1 MTIGLFLDVDNT
13 LTQEHIQHAY
23 ARVLGCEV
31 EYLELEQEFQQEQNS
46 DRFGRKLVELFA
58 ATGFTKE
65 IALQYFDDIE
75 LAPWAEDILS
85 LDAQRFLVSAGPSYY
100 VEELAR
106 RYNIPAQNVMCSKYM
121 FDRRTKVISRCLPSS
136 EATKSRFVQERADQF
151 KVSIGVG
158 DSVSQDGPFI
168 VNCRLSV
175 LTTPSDAYL
184 SVPNLRVVKELVEAM
199 NGTKAL
205 PAAPTAPEAT
215 TSTTSDHEYVSCRP
229 TADDI
234 QWLESRSMLYQSQHF
249 TDAVAGNHLQ
259 WQNAYARPRP
269 KDFIDEASVWFT
281 SYPKALITED
291 DESVVRTLASA
302 DLLSTLRE
310 IGIEGIHTGP
320 MKRAGGIT
328 GRNYTP
334 SIDGFFDRIGLDL
347 DPLFGTNR
355 EYSELTGK
363 AKELGISLIG
373 DLVPAHTGKG
383 PDFRLA
389 ERHYQNYKG
398 LYTMVQIPEEDWWL
412 LGDVPDGADSV
423 NLSPETVQ
431 LLRDK
436 GYIPGELEVT
446 PFYYPGVKESD
457 WSATD
462 VVAGVDGQHRRW
474 VYLHVF
480 KDGQPSLNWLDPT
493 FAAQR
498 VVLADAVQSL
508 HFLGDAA
515 LRLDA
520 TPLLGVEAR
529 PGPDKAWIE
538 GHPLAEGSSN
548 LIAMMIRKLGGHSF
562 QEINASIDD
571 LKRFV
576 AWGPDL
582 SYDFITRPPY
592 LYAMVTGNAGPL
604 RLMFRLMQREGL
616 DPGIFVHGLQNHDE
630 LMFDLCHLRTHAD
643 DEFSVGDETVRGR
656 ELYDTMYQEVKDV
669 VIDAGSGCMREFSN
683 LGFAGTM
690 TSLAA
695 AACGIPDPYDMT
707 QEQRSEVQELHLLAA
722 VFNAMQPGVFALSGW
737 DLVGALP
744 VPADDVRFLME
755 DEDYRWMNRGAFDL
769 MGANPA
775 AEASSVG
782 LPRAQALYGPL
793 PDQLRDPTSF
803 VSRLR
808 EMLRLREQ
816 SGVAC
821 SSLVAV
827 PEPENEGVLVM
838 LLQRPDDQG
847 WIIVAINFG
856 QERVCETIS
865 LDPQLARRTARQF
878 FSMATGSSERIRLS
892 SSGELGLKLGP
903 RDARVFLVGEPL
915 QPSNRQLTSPPDAAA
930 SVESDLT
937 CALDGRGRPHPDG
950 KVSNDGDVPRRRVT
964 RLLRGLR
971 VPLHRREKSVAAEPV
986 SPPPVS

>member
-1 MTIGLFLDVDNT
+1 MATGLFLDVDNT

-23 ARVLGCEV
+23 ARVLGCED
-31 EYLELEQEFQQEQNS
+31 EYLELEQEFQREQNS

-58 ATGFTKE
+58 KKGFTKAT
-65 IALQYFDDIE
+65 ALQYFDEVE
-75 LAPWAEDILS
+75 LAPWADDILR
-85 LDAQRFLVSAGPSYY
+85 LDVDRFLVSAGPSYY
-100 VEELAR
+100 VEELAQ
-106 RYNIPAQNVMCSKYM
+106 RYKIPAQNVLCSKYF
-121 FDRRTKVISRCLPSS
+121 FDQRTKIISRCLPSS

-199 NGTKAL
+199 NGAKAL
-205 PAAPTAPEAT
+205 PSAVIESVAAEPSKSA
-215 TSTTSDHEYVSCRP
+215 DLEYVSCRP

-249 TDAVAGNHLQ
+249 TDAVAGHHLQ

-269 KDFIDEASVWFT
+269 KDFIDSASVWFT
-281 SYPKALITED
+281 SYPKALITKD
-291 DESVVRTLASA
+291 DQSVVRTLANA
-302 DLLSTLRE
+302 DLLSTLSE

-328 GRNYTP
+328 GREYTP
-334 SIDGFFDRIGLDL
+334 SVDGFFDRIGLDL
-347 DPLFGTNR
+347 DPVFGSNQ
-355 EYSELTGK
+355 EYSELTGT
-363 AKELGISLIG
+363 AKELGIALIG

-423 NLSPETVQ
+423 NLSTETVQ
-431 LLRDK
+431 VLRDK

-446 PFYYPGVKESD
+446 PFHYPGVKDTD

-462 VVAGVDGQHRRW
+462 IVAGVDGQHRRW

-498 VVLADAVQSL
+498 VVLADAIQSL

-562 QEINASIDD
+562 QEINASLDD

-576 AWGPDL
+576 PWGPDL

-604 RLMFRLMQREGL
+604 RTMMQLMQREGL
-616 DPGIFVHGLQNHDE
+616 DPGVFVHALQNHDE

-643 DEFSVGDETVRGR
+643 EEFSVGGETIRGR

-669 VIDAGSGCMREFSN
+669 VIGDGSGCMREFSN
-683 LGFAGTM
+683 LGFCGTLA
-690 TSLAA
+690 SFAA
-695 AACGIPDPYDMT
+695 AACGISDPYEMT
-707 QEQRSEVQELHLLAA
+707 REQQEDVKELHLLAA
-722 VFNAMQPGVFALSGW
+722 AFNAMQPGVFALSGW

-755 DEDYRWMNRGAFDL
+755 DEDYRWMNRGGFDL
-769 MGANPA
+769 MDANPDA
-775 AEASSVG
+775 DASKVG
-782 LPRAQALYGPL
+782 LPRAAALYGPL
-793 PDQLRDPTSF
+793 PEQLHDPESF
-803 VSRLR
+803 VSRLQ

-816 SGVAC
+816 SGVAL
-821 SSLVAV
+821 STLVAV
-827 PEPENEGVLVM
+827 PEAESEGVLVM

-847 WIIVAINFG
+847 WIVTAINFSRDRAR
-856 QERVCETIS
+856 EKIR
-865 LDPQLARRTARQF
+865 LPAQLAGRTAHQF
-878 FSMATGSSERIRLS
+878 FSTGPGSAEDVRVSDGGDFVLDLE
-892 SSGELGLKLGP
+892 P
-903 RDARVFLVGEPL
+903 RRARVFVVGEPL
-915 QPSNRQLTSPPDAAA
+915 EPGRRPLTAPPERAEAADA
-930 SVESDLT
+930 VTGD
-937 CALDGRGRPHPDG
+937 
-950 KVSNDGDVPRRRVT
+950 VNDGGSTGGDDAGPTSKGSARRRLSRV
-964 RLLRGLR
+964 LRGVRSPLR
-971 VPLHRREKSVAAEPV
+971 RREKPVASVP
-986 SPPPVS
+986 S

>member
-1 MTIGLFLDVDNT
+1 MAIGLFLDVDNT

-23 ARVLGCEV
+23 ARVLDCEA

-46 DRFGRKLVELFA
+46 DRFGRRIVELFA
-58 ATGFTKE
+58 GKGFTKE
-65 IALQYFDDIE
+65 IALEHFEEIE

-85 LDAQRFLVSAGPSYY
+85 LDAETFLVSAGPSYY

-106 RYNIPAQNVMCSKYM
+106 RYNIRGENVLCSKYL

-205 PAAPTAPEAT
+205 PAALTAGTPEPS
-215 TSTTSDHEYVSCRP
+215 TSADHEYVSCRP
-229 TADDI
+229 SADDI

-269 KDFIDEASVWFT
+269 KDFIDSASVWFT
-281 SYPKALITED
+281 SYPKALVTED
-291 DESVVRTLASA
+291 HQSVVQTLASA

-320 MKRAGGIT
+320 MKRAGGIK
-328 GRNYTP
+328 GRDYTP
-334 SIDGFFDRIGLDL
+334 TVDGFFDRIGLDL
-347 DPLFGTNR
+347 DPLFGTNQ
-355 EYSELTGK
+355 EYSELTGM
-363 AKELGISLIG
+363 AKELGIALIG

-412 LGDVPDGADSV
+412 LDDVPDGADSV
-423 NLSPETVQ
+423 NLSAETVQ
-431 LLRDK
+431 VLRDK

-446 PFYYPGVKESD
+446 PFHYPGVKDTD

-498 VVLADAVQSL
+498 VVLSDAIQSL

-562 QEINASIDD
+562 QEINASLDD

-576 AWGPDL
+576 PWGPDL

-616 DPGIFVHGLQNHDE
+616 DPGIFVHALQNHDE

-643 DEFSVGDETVRGR
+643 EEFPVGGETVRGR
-656 ELYDTMYQEVKDV
+656 DLYDTMYREVKDV
-669 VIDAGSGCMREFSN
+669 VTGDGSGCMREFSN
-683 LGFAGTM
+683 LGFCGTM
-690 TSLAA
+690 ASFAA
-695 AACGIPDPYDMT
+695 AACGITDPYNMT
-707 QEQRSEVQELHLLAA
+707 TEQREEVQELHLLAA

-744 VPADDVRFLME
+744 VPPEDVRFLME

-775 AEASSVG
+775 ADASNVG
-782 LPRAQALYGPL
+782 LPRAAALYGPL
-793 PDQLRDPTSF
+793 PDQLGDPSSF
-803 VSRLR
+803 VSRLK

-816 SGVAC
+816 SGVAL
-821 SSLVAV
+821 STLVAV
-827 PEPENEGVLVM
+827 PEPDAEGLLVM
-838 LLQRPDDQG
+838 LLQRPDDLG
-847 WIIVAINFG
+847 WIVTAINFG
-856 QERVCETIS
+856 HDSVREAIS
-865 LDPQLARRTARQF
+865 LPAQVARRTAHAF
-878 FSMATGSSERIRLS
+878 FSTATGPADEVRLS
-892 SSGELGLKLGP
+892 DSGEFLVDLGP
-903 RDARVFLVGEPL
+903 RQARVFVIGQPL
-915 QPSNRQLTSPPDAAA
+915 QPSRPTPTSPARGTDLVVAEPPGRAA
-930 SVESDLT
+930 
-937 CALDGRGRPHPDG
+937 DGRGGTGPVAATVNG
-950 KVSNDGDVPRRRVT
+950 KGVAHRRLARVLRGIRRPRRR
-964 RLLRGLR
+964 RG
-971 VPLHRREKSVAAEPV
+971 EPV
-986 SPPPVS
+986 GSSRS

>member
-1 MTIGLFLDVDNT
+1 MATGLFLDVDNT

-23 ARVLGCEV
+23 ARVLGCED
-31 EYLELEQEFQQEQNS
+31 EYLELEQEFQREQNS

-58 ATGFTKE
+58 EKGFTKE
-65 IALQYFDDIE
+65 LALRYFDEVE
-75 LAPWAEDILS
+75 LAPWADEILS
-85 LDAQRFLVSAGPSYY
+85 LDVERFLVSAGPSYY

-106 RYNIPAQNVMCSKYM
+106 RYDIPGRNVLCSKYF
-121 FDRRTKVISRCLPSS
+121 FDRRSKVISRCLPSS

-199 NGTKAL
+199 NGTKPL
-205 PAAPTAPEAT
+205 PGPLIESGTPDP
-215 TSTTSDHEYVSCRP
+215 STGSDHEYVSCRP
-229 TADDI
+229 SADDI

-269 KDFIDEASVWFT
+269 KDFIDSASVWFT
-281 SYPKALITED
+281 SYPKALITKD
-291 DESVVRTLASA
+291 DDSVVGTLADA

-328 GRNYTP
+328 GRDHTP
-334 SIDGFFDRIGLDL
+334 SVDGFFDRIGLDL
-347 DPLFGTNR
+347 DPSFGTNQ
-355 EYSELTGK
+355 EYSELTGT
-363 AKELGISLIG
+363 AKELGIALIG

-423 NLSPETVQ
+423 NLSAETVQ
-431 LLRDK
+431 VLREK

-446 PFYYPGVKESD
+446 PFHYPGVKDTD

-498 VVLADAVQSL
+498 VVLADAIQSL

-562 QEINASIDD
+562 QEINASLDD

-576 AWGPDL
+576 PWGPDL

-592 LYAMVTGNAGPL
+592 LYAMATGNAGPL
-604 RLMFRLMQREGL
+604 RLMIRLMQREGL
-616 DPGIFVHGLQNHDE
+616 DPGIFVHALQNHDE

-643 DEFSVGDETVRGR
+643 DEFPVGGEAVRGR
-656 ELYDTMYQEVKDV
+656 ELYDTMYREVKDV
-669 VIDAGSGCMREFSN
+669 VIGDGSGCMREFSN
-683 LGFAGTM
+683 LGFCGTM
-690 TSLAA
+690 TSFAA
-695 AACGIPDPYDMT
+695 AACGISDPYKMT
-707 QEQRSEVQELHLLAA
+707 EDQREEVQELHLLAA
-722 VFNAMQPGVFALSGW
+722 IFNAMQPGVFALSGW

-744 VPADDVRFLME
+744 VPPEDVRFLME

-769 MGANPA
+769 MDANPGA
-775 AEASSVG
+775 DASNVG
-782 LPRAQALYGPL
+782 LPRAAALYGPL

-816 SGVAC
+816 SGVAF
-821 SSLVAV
+821 STLVAV
-827 PEPENEGVLVM
+827 PEPEAEGVLVM
-838 LLQRPDDQG
+838 LLERPDDEG
-847 WIIVAINFG
+847 WILTAINFG
-856 QERVCETIS
+856 RDRVREAIS
-865 LDPQLARRTARQF
+865 LPAQLARRTAHQF
-878 FSMATGSSERIRLS
+878 FSTATGTAEDVRVSDGGDFVVE
-892 SSGELGLKLGP
+892 LGP
-903 RDARVFLVGEPL
+903 RQARVFVVGEPL
-915 QPSNRQLTSPPDAAA
+915 QPSRRPLVAPSEVVEADDAEVNGDAEGCTESLQPAA
-930 SVESDLT
+930 GGT
-937 CALDGRGRPHPDG
+937 GAA
-950 KVSNDGDVPRRRVT
+950 RRRLARV
-964 RLLRGLR
+964 LRGIRGPLR
-971 VPLHRREKSVAAEPV
+971 RREKPLASMR
-986 SPPPVS
+986 S